1 MTPTASAAHE
11 WLLSIVRGLV
21 LDPTAATVQVVD
33 ANGGLEFIIIVP
45 PKMLGRIIGRGGST
59 IGLVRQLAYV
69 YAQTQHLS
77 KITITVAEPE
87 RNSTPHAQEPAVR

>member
-11 WLLSIVRGLV
+11 WLLSILRGLV
-21 LDPTAATVQVVD
+21 LDPTAVTVQVVD

-87 RNSTPHAQEPAVR
+87 RESTPHATDTTIR